1 MKYAVILTLA
11 LIAGCSRQ
19 QPEVVE
25 ARIGREDERRPESV
39 RRVRMDAATQ
49 KSAEVAVE
57 VVRMQSL
64 PQVVRATGRITTNEN
79 RTWRVGAITE
89 GRIIRVYANP
99 GDRVERG
106 QVLARMHS
114 HDIHES
120 RALYRKAL
128 TDAVM
133 LKAAESL
140 AERTR
145 DRYKR
150 LYELKAAS
158 LEQLERSE
166 GELKSAQSAVANAEI
181 EVNRTRL
188 HLVEF
193 LGVSLDDSHDH
204 RVGDE
209 HDEDLIPIRS
219 PASGTVLVRSVTP
232 GTVVGASGEAFV
244 ISDLT
249 RLWTIASVNEEN
261 LSRLRTGAH
270 ARVSV
275 QAYPDRPFPGVVTKI
290 DEELDPATR
299 TISARI
305 ELSNSSG
312 KLKPEMYSNVEIDAG
327 GSDSMLFVPQSALQ
341 EVGGEQ
347 VVFLRTA
354 PEEFEVRPVV
364 AGRTLETRLQIMRGL
379 EPGDEVVT
387 RGSFLLKSQ
396 LLKSSLEE

>member
-1 MKYAVILTLA
+1 MAVKYAFVLLLA
-11 LIAGCSRQ
+11 LTVGCSQKEADTVQARV
-19 QPEVVE
+19 PEQRAGAPRHV
-25 ARIGREDERRPESV
+25 G
-39 RRVRMDAATQ
+39 MDAATQ
-49 KSAEVAVE
+49 ERAGITIEVARV
-57 VVRMQSL
+57 QSI
-64 PQVVRATGRITTNEN
+64 PQVVRATGRITTNGN

-114 HDIHES
+114 HGIQES

-128 TDAVM
+128 ADAVM
-133 LKAAESL
+133 LRAAESL
-140 AERTR
+140 AARTR

-158 LEQLERSE
+158 LEQLEKSE
-166 GELKSAQSAVANAEI
+166 GELRSAQTAVANAEI

-193 LGVSLDDSHDH
+193 LGVSLDTSHDH
-204 RVGDE
+204 QAGDE

-219 PASGTVLVRSVTP
+219 PAGGTVLAASVTS
-232 GTVVGASGEAFV
+232 GTVVGTGGEAFI

-249 RLWTIASVNEEN
+249 KLWTIASVNEEN
-261 LSRLRTGAH
+261 LSRLRTGALAH
-270 ARVSV
+270 VSV

-299 TISARI
+299 TISVRI

-312 KLKPEMYSNVEIDAG
+312 RLKPEMYANVEIDAG
-327 GSDSMLFVPQSALQ
+327 GSDPMLFVPQSALQ
-341 EVGGEQ
+341 EVSGEV
-347 VVFLRTA
+347 VVFVRTA
-354 PEEFEVRPVV
+354 PEKFEVRPVV
-364 AGRTLETRLQIMRGL
+364 AGRTLETRLQIVRGL
-379 EPGDEVVT
+379 EPGDEVVS